1 MQTRALAD
9 CGASV
14 TLYAC
19 RTVPL
24 ESDLPAAISRQYGT
38 NTEGIRFVTAFTRS
52 TRALNMRIASL
63 AVFRLASTRW
73 PELVICRN
81 LYAAYLLGVVAR
93 RPLVFEL
100 HHMETGLRGL
110 IQRAVL
116 VQPGIRIVSI
126 SQNLLEFVARE
137 HGIAPSRAQV
147 LPDAAPAGITP
158 LPWERRRSQLQE
170 LIPAAREPWD
180 GVCGYFGHLYA
191 GRGVELI
198 EALAERR
205 PTVLFVVAGGNEAEI
220 AARQARNRR
229 ANLMFIGHLPHHT
242 ALQLAKCVDVLLMPY
257 QARVSLGVS
266 GYDTAHWMSP
276 MKMFEYM
283 ATGVPIVSSDL
294 PVLREVLHHEEN
306 ALLIPPESVDA
317 WAEAIDRLLRDSSLS
332 RRLAGRAYSQY
343 EVQHTW
349 NHRARA
355 LLATS

>member
-24 ESDLPAAISRQYGT
+24 ESDLPASIARQYGT

-52 TRALNMRIASL
+52 TRALNVKIAAL
-63 AVFRLASTRW
+63 AIYRLAGARW
-73 PELVICRN
+73 PDLVICRN

-100 HHMETGLRGL
+100 HDIEPGVRGV

-116 VQPGIRIVSI
+116 AQPGIRIVSI
-126 SQNLLEFVARE
+126 SQNLLEFVTRE
-137 HGIAPSRAQV
+137 HGIAPARSQV
-147 LPDAAPAGITP
+147 LHDAAPAGITP
-158 LPWERRRSQLQE
+158 LPWDRRRPQLQE

-205 PTVLFVVAGGNEAEI
+205 PTVLFVVAGGYEAEI
-220 AARQARNRR
+220 AVRQKRNRR
-229 ANLMFIGHLPHHT
+229 ANLIFIGHLPHHT

-257 QARVSLGVS
+257 QARVSLGIP
-266 GYDTAHWMSP
+266 GYDTARWMSP

-283 ATGVPIVSSDL
+283 ASGVPMVSSDL

-306 ALLIPPESVDA
+306 ALLVPPASVDA
-317 WAEAIDRLLRDSSLS
+317 WAEAIDRLLADSALS
-332 RRLAGRAYSQY
+332 RRLAGTAYTQY
-343 EVQHTW
+343 ERQHTW
-349 NHRARA
+349 EHRARA
-355 LLATS
+355 LLAAS